1 MKKALAG
8 QGYEPLYGMAEEFGA
23 FYRSEAEKW
32 AKVIA
37 AVGSI
42 GD

>member
-1 MKKALAG
+1 
-8 QGYEPLYGMAEEFGA
+8 MAEEFGA